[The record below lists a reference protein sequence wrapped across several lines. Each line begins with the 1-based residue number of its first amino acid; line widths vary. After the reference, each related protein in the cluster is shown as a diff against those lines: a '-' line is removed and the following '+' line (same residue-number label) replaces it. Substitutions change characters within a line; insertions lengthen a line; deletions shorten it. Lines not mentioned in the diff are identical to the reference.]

1 MGCYAM
7 PGSWRIAR
15 IHCRGAFLGGE
26 KKETRIEV
34 RLVAALLTS
43 GTAELRSNCSR
54 QSLSLCL
61 LITMFITMFAYRYVC
76 LSLCLLISLLISTFA
91 YLSVCL
97 SLHKSCSSVDREL
110 SSIPFIST

>member
-54 QSLSLCL
+54 QSLSL
-61 LITMFITMFAYRYVC
+61 FAYRYVYHYVC
-76 LSLCLLISLLISTFA
+76 LSLCLLISPQKLL
-91 YLSVCL
+91 LCG
-97 SLHKSCSSVDREL
+97 
-110 SSIPFIST
+110 